1 MRKFKVGDWVYGEDW
16 CYGRIVAI
24 EEDENVAYV
33 EFQTQRGGGCL
44 SFLFSELELAELP
57 KKKKEEMETEEQ
69 NMNEEY
75 IYFGT
80 VDGGLVDHYDIIK
93 MARIV
98 SGKNIAI
105 NDFDAI
111 REYAKT
117 CKGIKKE
124 VKKPSVKYLLERG
137 EKVKAIQIYYRQH
150 EGMGLKEAKDIIDKM
165 EENLKQRTD

>member
-1 MRKFKVGDWVYGEDW
+1 
-16 CYGRIVAI
+16 
-24 EEDENVAYV
+24 
-33 EFQTQRGGGCL
+33 
-44 SFLFSELELAELP
+44 
-57 KKKKEEMETEEQ
+57 
-69 NMNEEY
+69 MNEEY

-150 EGMGLKEAKDIIDKM
+150 KGMGLKEAKDIIDKM
-165 EENLKQRTD
+165 EENLKQRAV